1 MKLPASPSQNRRTAL
16 AIFIAAAAG
25 LALALTSPAQAQGS
39 YPNKP
44 IRMIVPLAAGSAVD
58 VAARL
63 LAQKMGTNMG
73 QTIVVENIVGA
84 AGIIGAQQLA
94 KAAPDGYTIGGFN
107 DSILTMVP
115 NLNPNTPFNPVT
127 DFVHVS
133 RVATIEFSIAVAT
146 NSPWKNAADLVAAA
160 KAAPGKYTYAS
171 GGNGSPQH
179 LGGALF
185 AAHTG
190 IDIKHV
196 PYRGASQAAL
206 DVAGGQVDITVQ
218 GIATVA
224 SLAKSGK
231 LKLIGVMADQ
241 RQAEYPDTP
250 TLKEA
255 GISGFEYST
264 WFGMTAP
271 KGTPKEIVDRLHSEV
286 VKALA
291 DPEIQTRY
299 AALGLLR
306 TGSTPD
312 VMLATVRE
320 QLTRYGKAI
329 KDNNIKA
336 E

>member
-1 MKLPASPSQNRRTAL
+1 MNSPRPHNALRR
-16 AIFIAAAAG
+16 AA
-25 LALALTSPAQAQGS
+25 LALACAVALPWAATAHAQA
-39 YPNKP
+39 YPAKP

-63 LAQKMGTNMG
+63 LAAKMSQNMG
-73 QTIVVENIVGA
+73 QTVVVENVVGA
-84 AGIIGAQQLA
+84 AGIIGASQLA

-115 NLNPNTPFNPVT
+115 NLNPNTPFNPMT

-133 RVATIEFSIAVAT
+133 RVAIIEFSIAVAA
-146 NSPWKNAADLVAAA
+146 NSPWKSAADLVAAA
-160 KAAPGKYTYAS
+160 KAAPGRYTYAS

-179 LGGALF
+179 MGGALF

-196 PYRGASQAAL
+196 PYRGASQAAQ
-206 DVAGGQVDITVQ
+206 DVAGGQVDMTIQ

-224 SLAKSGK
+224 ALAKGGK

-241 RQAEYPDTP
+241 RHPEYPDTP

-255 GISGFEYST
+255 GIAGFDYST
-264 WFGMTAP
+264 WFGLTLP
-271 KGTPKEIVDRLHSEV
+271 KGTPKDITDRLNAEV

-291 DPEIQTRY
+291 DPEMRRRF
-299 AALGLLR
+299 AEVGLR
-306 TGSTPD
+306 PD
-312 VMLATVRE
+312 GGNPQAMTTIVRDQLA
-320 QLTRYGKAI
+320 RYGKAI
-329 KDNNIKA
+329 KDNGIKGD
-336 E
+336 

>member
-1 MKLPASPSQNRRTAL
+1 MSLHRPHSPLRRAAL
-16 AIFIAAAAG
+16 VLAFAAALPWAG
-25 LALALTSPAQAQGS
+25 TAHAQAG

-63 LAQKMGTNMG
+63 VAAKMSQNMG
-73 QTIVVENIVGA
+73 QTVVVENIVGA
-84 AGIIGAQQLA
+84 AGIIGASQLA

-115 NLNPNTPFNPVT
+115 NLNPNTPFNPLT

-133 RVATIEFSIAVAT
+133 RVAIIEFSIAVAT
-146 NSPWKNAADLVAAA
+146 NAPWKSTADLVAAA
-160 KAAPGKYTYAS
+160 KAAPGRYTYAS

-179 LGGALF
+179 MGGALL

-190 IDIKHV
+190 IDLKHV
-196 PYRGASQAAL
+196 PYRGASQAAQ

-224 SLAKSGK
+224 ALAKGGK

-241 RQAEYPDTP
+241 RHPEFPDTP

-255 GISGFEYST
+255 GIQGFEYST
-264 WFGMTAP
+264 WFGLTLP
-271 KGTPKEIVDRLHSEV
+271 KGTPKDITDRLNAEV

-291 DPEIQTRY
+291 DAEIRQRFAAVGLRPE
-299 AALGLLR
+299 
-306 TGSTPD
+306 GSSPQAMAGIVRD
-312 VMLATVRE
+312 QLA
-320 QLTRYGKAI
+320 RYGKAI
-329 KDNNIKA
+329 KDNGIKGD
-336 E
+336 

>member
-1 MKLPASPSQNRRTAL
+1 MTQHKGSTFTRRAAL
-16 AIFIAAAAG
+16 AIAATAG
-25 LALALTSPAQAQGS
+25 LALAVPAQAQSG

-84 AGIIGAQQLA
+84 AGIIGAGQLS

-107 DSILTMVP
+107 DSVLTMVP
-115 NLNPNTPFNPVT
+115 NLNPQTPFNTVT
-127 DFVHVS
+127 DFAHVS
-133 RVATIEFSIAVAT
+133 RVAIIEFSIAVPT
-146 NSPWKNAADLVAAA
+146 SSPWKTAADFVAAA

-206 DVAGGQVDITVQ
+206 DVAGGQVDVTVQ

-224 SLAKSGK
+224 ALAKGGK

-241 RQAEYPDTP
+241 RHPEYPDTP
-250 TLKEA
+250 TLKES
-255 GISGFEYST
+255 GIQGFDYST
-264 WFGMTAP
+264 WFGLTAP
-271 KGTPKEIVDRLHSEV
+271 KGTPKEIVDRLHAEA

-291 DPEIQTRY
+291 DPEVRQRY
-299 AALGLLR
+299 AALGLR
-306 TGSTPD
+306 PD
-312 VMLATVRE
+312 GNSPDAMLANVRE

>member
-1 MKLPASPSQNRRTAL
+1 MNSPRPHNALRR
-16 AIFIAAAAG
+16 AA
-25 LALALTSPAQAQGS
+25 LALACAVALPWAATAHAQA
-39 YPNKP
+39 YPAKP

-63 LAQKMGTNMG
+63 LAAKMSQNMG
-73 QTIVVENIVGA
+73 QTVVVENVVGA
-84 AGIIGAQQLA
+84 AGIIGASQLA

-115 NLNPNTPFNPVT
+115 NLNPNTPFNPMT

-133 RVATIEFSIAVAT
+133 RVAIIEFSIAVAS
-146 NSPWKNAADLVAAA
+146 NSPWKSAADLVAAA
-160 KAAPGKYTYAS
+160 KAAPGRYTYAS

-179 LGGALF
+179 MGGALF

-196 PYRGASQAAL
+196 PYRGASQAAQ
-206 DVAGGQVDITVQ
+206 DVAGGQVDMTIQ

-224 SLAKSGK
+224 ALAKGGK

-241 RQAEYPDTP
+241 RHPEYPDTP

-255 GISGFEYST
+255 GIAGFDYST
-264 WFGMTAP
+264 WFGLTLP
-271 KGTPKEIVDRLHSEV
+271 KGTPKDITDRLNAEV

-291 DPEIQTRY
+291 DPEMRRRF
-299 AALGLLR
+299 AEVGLR
-306 TGSTPD
+306 PD
-312 VMLATVRE
+312 GGNPQAMTTIVRDQLA
-320 QLTRYGKAI
+320 RYGKAI
-329 KDNNIKA
+329 KDNGIKGD
-336 E
+336 

>member
-1 MKLPASPSQNRRTAL
+1 MNLQRPHSSLRR
-16 AIFIAAAAG
+16 AA
-25 LALALTSPAQAQGS
+25 LALACAAALPWAGAAHAQAG

-63 LAQKMGTNMG
+63 LAAKMSQNMG
-73 QTIVVENIVGA
+73 QTVVVENVVGA
-84 AGIIGAQQLA
+84 AGIIGASQLA

-115 NLNPNTPFNPVT
+115 NLNPNTPFNPMT

-133 RVATIEFSIAVAT
+133 RVAIIEFSIAVAP
-146 NSPWKNAADLVAAA
+146 NAPWKSAADLVAAA
-160 KAAPGKYTYAS
+160 KAAPGRYTYAS

-179 LGGALF
+179 MGGALF

-190 IDIKHV
+190 IDIPHV
-196 PYRGASQAAL
+196 PYRGASQAAQ
-206 DVAGGQVDITVQ
+206 DVAGGQVDVTVQ

-224 SLAKSGK
+224 ALAKGGK

-241 RQAEYPDTP
+241 RHPEYPDTP

-255 GISGFEYST
+255 GIQGFEYST
-264 WFGMTAP
+264 WFGITLP
-271 KGTPKEIVDRLHSEV
+271 KGTPKDITDRLNAEV

-291 DPEIQTRY
+291 DSEIRQRFAAVGLRPEGSSPQ
-299 AALGLLR
+299 AM
-306 TGSTPD
+306 TGIVRD
-312 VMLATVRE
+312 QLA
-320 QLTRYGKAI
+320 RYGKAI
-329 KDNNIKA
+329 KDNGIKGD
-336 E
+336 